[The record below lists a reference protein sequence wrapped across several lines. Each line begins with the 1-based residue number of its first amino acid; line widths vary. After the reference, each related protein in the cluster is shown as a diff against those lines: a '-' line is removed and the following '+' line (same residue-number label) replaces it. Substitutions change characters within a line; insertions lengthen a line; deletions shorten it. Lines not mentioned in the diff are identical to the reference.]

1 MSSPSPSSDL
11 PTPRKQ
17 IEILVVESNP
27 ADTHLTEEAFK
38 AAGLTSGF
46 RSVSDG
52 EDALAYVHKQGKYAN
67 VATPDLIFLDLSL
80 PKVSGLEVL
89 EAIKSTPHLMH
100 IPIVVASGSE
110 DPEHVRAVYA
120 LNGNCFMRKP
130 TDLTQF
136 LRFVEMCYEFWGSV
150 VTLSPP
156 PRADSSRLPKMGSKK
171 GTNIAVT

>member
-1 MSSPSPSSDL
+1 MSSPSAVRAVPVS
-11 PTPRKQ
+11 RKQ

-27 ADTHLTEEAFK
+27 ADTNLTEMAFK
-38 AAGLTSGF
+38 RAGLTSGF

-52 EDALAYVHKQGKYAN
+52 EDALAYVHKKGKYAD
-67 VATPDLIFLDLSL
+67 VSTPDLIFLDLSL

-89 EAIKSTPHLMH
+89 QAIKTTPHLMH

-120 LNGNCFMRKP
+120 LNGNCFMRTP
-130 TDLTQF
+130 HDLTQF
-136 LRFVEMCYEFWGSV
+136 LRFVEMCYEFWGTV

-156 PRADSSRLPKMGSKK
+156 PPE
-171 GTNIAVT
+171 

>member
-1 MSSPSPSSDL
+1 MSSPSLSRDL

-17 IEILVVESNP
+17 IEILVVESSP
-27 ADTHLTEEAFK
+27 ADTRLTEEAFR

-52 EDALAYVHKQGKYAN
+52 EDALAYVHKEGKYVN
-67 VATPDLIFLDLSL
+67 VVTPDLIFLDLSL

-89 EAIKSTPHLMH
+89 KAIKSTPHLMH

-120 LNGNCFMRKP
+120 LNGNCFIRKP
-130 TDLTQF
+130 HDLTQF

-156 PRADSSRLPKMGSKK
+156 LE
-171 GTNIAVT
+171 

>member
-1 MSSPSPSSDL
+1 MSSPSVERA
-11 PTPRKQ
+11 TPAVRRQ

-27 ADTHLTEEAFK
+27 ADANLTEIAFK
-38 AAGLTSGF
+38 RAGLTSGF

-52 EDALAYVHKQGKYAN
+52 EDALDYVHKKGKYAN

-89 EAIKSTPHLMH
+89 QAIKTTPHLMH

-130 TDLTQF
+130 QDLTQF
-136 LRFVEMCYEFWGSV
+136 LRFVEMCYEFWGTV
-150 VTLSPP
+150 VTLSP
-156 PRADSSRLPKMGSKK
+156 RARE
-171 GTNIAVT
+171 

>member
-1 MSSPSPSSDL
+1 VSKPSDRLDDL
-11 PTPRKQ
+11 IPRRQ
-17 IEILVVESNP
+17 IEILVVESSP
-27 ADTHLTEEAFK
+27 ADAHLTERAFK

-52 EDALAYVHKQGKYAN
+52 EDALAYVHKQGRYAN

-89 EAIKSTPHLMH
+89 KAIKSTPHLMH

-130 TDLTQF
+130 SDLTQF
-136 LRFVEMCYEFWGSV
+136 LRFVEVCYEFWGSIA
-150 VTLSPP
+150 TLSPP
-156 PRADSSRLPKMGSKK
+156 PLESIESLKIQAR
-171 GTNIAVT
+171 V